1 MTLPAHGGIRQE
13 LSDMWSDVLNRPSGS
28 GPVGAGDRFF
38 DVGGDSVAAIILH
51 TTIEERLGTEVDPAT
66 VLDALA
72 SGTFESLVDVVTGAV
87 PDRPRPLD
95 PAAERRGH
103 PE

>member
-1 MTLPAHGGIRQE
+1 
-13 LSDMWSDVLNRPSGS
+13 MWSDVLNRPLEG
-28 GPVGAGDRFF
+28 GLVDPDERFF

-51 TTIEERLGTEVDPAT
+51 STIEERLGAEVDPAA

-72 SGTFESLVDVVTGAV
+72 SGTFESLLSAVTGAA
-87 PDRPRPLD
+87 PDRAGPFDL
-95 PAAERRGH
+95 AAGRREH